1 MNLRNKNSQF
11 KREFEKDFIDKPKIT
26 LKELKQIA
34 EMKKENDGI
43 KEIKD
48 KNLNKKRNKIIR

>member
-11 KREFEKDFIDKPKIT
+11 KREFEKEFIDKPKIT

-34 EMKKENDGI
+34 EMKKGNEVMN
-43 KEIKD
+43 KE
-48 KNLNKKRNKIIR
+48 KKIT